1 MLSLHVL
8 IPYILNTRM
17 DLAIQDT
24 TSLKA
29 DRLACVR
36 SEIELFRELSFE
48 LLPGQL
54 IQIEGANGCGK
65 TSLLRI
71 LCGLSRAA
79 EGEVLWRSRE
89 IEHCRQEYY
98 AEMTYVGHNNG
109 LKANLTC
116 EENLKVSALQ
126 NHLRAEHDIEQALE
140 KMGLEELIDEFAG
153 KLSAGQQRRLALA
166 RLLLTDA
173 PLWILDEPF
182 TALDLASRELMEGIF
197 DQHCQTGG
205 MIILTTH
212 HHMTIPHT
220 EVKLL
225 KINA

>member
-1 MLSLHVL
+1 
-8 IPYILNTRM
+8 M

-29 DRLACVR
+29 VQLSCVR
-36 SEIELFRELSFE
+36 SDIELFRDLSFE

-54 IQIEGANGCGK
+54 VQIEGANGCGK

-79 EGEVLWRSRE
+79 EGEVMWRSRE
-89 IEHCRQEYY
+89 IEHCRPEYY
-98 AEMTYVGHNNG
+98 AEMAYVGHNNG

-116 EENLKVSALQ
+116 EENLKVSALH
-126 NHLRAEHDIEQALE
+126 NHLKAAHDIEQALE

-182 TALDLASRELMEGIF
+182 TALDLASRELMENIF
-197 DQHCQTGG
+197 DQHCQAGG

-212 HHMTIPHT
+212 HQMTIPHT

-225 KINA
+225 KIQS

>member
-1 MLSLHVL
+1 
-8 IPYILNTRM
+8 M
-17 DLAIQDT
+17 DLAITDT

-29 DRLACVR
+29 DRLTCVR
-36 SEIELFRELSFE
+36 SEIELFRDLSFE

-54 IQIEGANGCGK
+54 VQIEGANGCGK

-79 EGEVLWRSRE
+79 EGEVLWRNRE

-98 AEMTYVGHNNG
+98 AEMAYVGHNNG

-116 EENLKVSALQ
+116 EENLEVSALQ
-126 NHLRAEHDIEQALE
+126 NHLRDNVDFEQALE
-140 KMGLEELIDEFAG
+140 KMGLDELIDEFAG
-153 KLSAGQQRRLALA
+153 KLSAGQQRRLALT

-173 PLWILDEPF
+173 PLWVLDEPF
-182 TALDLASRELMEGIF
+182 TALDHASRELMENIF
-197 DQHCQTGG
+197 DQHCQAGG

-212 HHMTIPHT
+212 HKMTIPHT

-225 KINA
+225 TINA

>member
-1 MLSLHVL
+1 MDSSLL
-8 IPYILNTRM
+8 RTK
-17 DLAIQDT
+17 
-24 TSLKA
+24 SLKA
-29 DRLACVR
+29 DRLTCIR
-36 SEIELFRELSFE
+36 SEIELFRDLSFE

-79 EGEVLWRSRE
+79 EGEVLWGNRE
-89 IEHCRQEYY
+89 IEHCRAEYY
-98 AEMTYVGHNNG
+98 EEIAYVGHNNG
-109 LKANLTC
+109 LKNNLSC
-116 EENLKVSALQ
+116 EENLRVSGLQ
-126 NHLRAEHDIEQALE
+126 NRLNSNNSIEQALAD
-140 KMGLEELIDEFAG
+140 MVLDDLIDEFAG
-153 KLSAGQQRRLALA
+153 KLSAGQQRRLALT

-182 TALDLASRELMEGIF
+182 TALDHASRERMENIF
-197 DQHCQTGG
+197 DKHCQSGG

-212 HHMTIPHT
+212 HQMSITDT

-225 KINA
+225 TLGA